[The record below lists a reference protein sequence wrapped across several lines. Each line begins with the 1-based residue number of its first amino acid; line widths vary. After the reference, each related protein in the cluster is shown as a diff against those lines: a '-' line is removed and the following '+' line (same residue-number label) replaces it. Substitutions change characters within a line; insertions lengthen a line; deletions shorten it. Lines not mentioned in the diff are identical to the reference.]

1 MTYFVPCDTLTPLLT
16 RENPH
21 PGRFGPSLWEKVL
34 FSVLLTGSALCRD
47 SAHKVLQFLCWPYH
61 DLNIL
66 LTKHPV
72 NVLTTRTHALGADS
86 VAKVVLAPKK
96 GKF

>member
-1 MTYFVPCDTLTPLLT
+1 MKTLTPAGSGVVYRRKFLL
-16 RENPH
+16 
-21 PGRFGPSLWEKVL
+21 
-34 FSVLLTGSALCRD
+34 SVLLTWSPIWKD

-61 DLNIL
+61 DLIIL

-72 NVLTTRTHALGADS
+72 NVLTIRTNVLGADG